1 MYLYVYRS
9 LVKINVDDAAVIANL
24 DDLFTMQILV
34 NSN

>member
-9 LVKINVDDAAVIANL
+9 LVKTNVDDAAVIANL
-24 DDLFTMQILV
+24 DELFTMQIFV